1 MYAVLTSQGHMTIQ
15 TEEEIKTPT
24 SHLLFNLL
32 ALPVKISSDDPQIQQ
47 HYYITRTFLEAI
59 IKAKKHVMKQ
69 RGKLAVSHRADL
81 IYTQMIFLFL
91 CCSAKGN
98 LCALFI

>member
-15 TEEEIKTPT
+15 TEEEIKPPHKTS

-59 IKAKKHVMKQ
+59 IKAKKTCNETERK
-69 RGKLAVSHRADL
+69 A
-81 IYTQMIFLFL
+81 
-91 CCSAKGN
+91 CSVPQG
-98 LCALFI
+98 